1 MQTMNISLPD
11 PLKRYVEEQVS
22 AGGYSSASE
31 YVRELVRADQKRKA
45 QEQLEDMLLE
55 GLKSPLE
62 EATPEYW
69 RKLREEAVE
78 LVRAQSSAALSA
90 NRQSTRPCAP

>member
-11 PLKRYVEEQVS
+11 ALKQYVEEQVS
-22 AGGYSSASE
+22 MGGYSSASE

-55 GLKSPLE
+55 GLKSAPE
-62 EATPEYW
+62 AATPEYW

-78 LVRAQSSAALSA
+78 LVRARKAAQS
-90 NRQSTRPCAP
+90 